1 MTEFEILDPSGGE
14 ETPTW
19 ELNAPLA
26 PDPGGRVGLLDI
38 SKRQGDIFLDAFEE
52 LLVARGHV
60 VSRFRKPTM
69 ARPAN
74 ATLVREIAEH
84 CDAAVVALAD

>member
-26 PDPGGRVGLLDI
+26 PDPGPPG
-38 SKRQGDIFLDAFEE
+38 
-52 LLVARGHV
+52 
-60 VSRFRKPTM
+60 
-69 ARPAN
+69 
-74 ATLVREIAEH
+74 
-84 CDAAVVALAD
+84 